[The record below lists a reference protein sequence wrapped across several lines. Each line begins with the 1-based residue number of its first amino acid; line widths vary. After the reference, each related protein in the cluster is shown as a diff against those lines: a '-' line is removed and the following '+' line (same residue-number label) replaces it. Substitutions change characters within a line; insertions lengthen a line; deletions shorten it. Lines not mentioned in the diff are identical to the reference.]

1 MKNEMTCENNSSS
14 DDEDIFM
21 QGGIPK
27 PISMYSSAFATA
39 PQVTDLDA
47 DDDDD
52 DDDDIALNL
61 DAFTKPRR
69 RGRPSKRA
77 RTSANTTASQKQA
90 TAKNAAHGT
99 KQKNRSVFDISS
111 GEESDEVVVV
121 ESHNDETNMDA
132 HDKSVAASL
141 AQARAVL
148 ATQANEEKIA
158 ADVQRLAK
166 EQSERVER
174 SRCQEKQRQES
185 ERVRKQAEEARLK
198 AAQTAAPVQLKVRSG
213 QNQIKMRIRRSD
225 PVLKMLGPFCKKF
238 DLNLPNA
245 VMQFDGEQVEE
256 SDTPDTLELEEG
268 MLIDVITRS

>member
-1 MKNEMTCENNSSS
+1 MHVIAGAVVFTCENNSSS

-21 QGGIPK
+21 QYGIPK

-47 DDDDD
+47 NDDDDED
-52 DDDDIALNL
+52 EDDIALNL
-61 DAFTKPRR
+61 DTFTKPRR

-77 RTSANTTASQKQA
+77 RTRANTTPSQNHT

-99 KQKNRSVFDISS
+99 KQKKCPVFDIYM
-111 GEESDEVVVV
+111 GEEGGAKVVV
-121 ESHNDETNMDA
+121 ESHSDETNMEA

-158 ADVQRLAK
+158 ADVQRHAK
-166 EQSERVER
+166 EQSEHAEC
-174 SRCQEKQRQES
+174 SRRRQEKQQQES

-198 AAQTAAPVQLKVRSG
+198 TA
-213 QNQIKMRIRRSD
+213 
-225 PVLKMLGPFCKKF
+225 
-238 DLNLPNA
+238 
-245 VMQFDGEQVEE
+245 
-256 SDTPDTLELEEG
+256 
-268 MLIDVITRS
+268 